1 MYWPKKH
8 YYKKKKKCVVIND
21 ILTIAHYVDQPA
33 LKLEH
38 EQKLQSL
45 IMTKQFAI
53 NTLKRQIASA
63 KGPNKFK
70 LIQDSQHQLNS
81 LSKKIDK
88 QIKSIPLSTL
98 RQN

>member
-1 MYWPKKH
+1 MYWPKKR
-8 YYKKKKKCVVIND
+8 YYKKKKKHLVIKD
-21 ILTIAHYVDQPA
+21 VFTIAHYIDQPA

-38 EQKLQSL
+38 EQKLESL
-45 IMTKQFAI
+45 TMTKQFAI
-53 NTLKRQIASA
+53 DALKHQISLA

-70 LIQDSQHQLNS
+70 LIQDSQQQINS

-98 RQN
+98 KKI